1 MSKNNCVIINHTI
14 NRQSCYGFDVK
25 KGIYS
30 CSLFGASFLRCEIF
44 LCNLV
49 PNFGGYDYWRLFKLQ
64 WIVRLYRSQRWKSL
78 EVCKKVQVL
87 HLMWFISKIDMIR
100 NKIYRSRF
108 SRIIYLNTWPE
119 SCQTIFI
126 LSRRVLFKNKRRG
139 FKLKKK
145 SVNIFRF
152 CIIKA

>member
-25 KGIYS
+25 RVNILAV
-30 CSLFGASFLRCEIF
+30 CLVPVFLGVRF
-44 LCNLV
+44 FYATLS